1 MNSTPCS
8 FRILE
13 ENAGLAAADATSD
26 KDAWIEYRGAYIARH
41 GAELVACGAC
51 EACCPSPA
59 PWHQHVA
66 AKRNYTHDSLN
77 HGFDRCVETCA
88 CGHRRVL
95 TRECG
100 EPGPTYTEWA
110 ATE

>member
-26 KDAWIEYRGAYIARH
+26 KEARIEYRAAYVARH

-51 EACCPSPA
+51 EACCPPPRLRSG
-59 PWHQHVA
+59 
-66 AKRNYTHDSLN
+66 T
-77 HGFDRCVETCA
+77 
-88 CGHRRVL
+88 
-95 TRECG
+95 TRLCL
-100 EPGPTYTEWA
+100 
-110 ATE
+110 